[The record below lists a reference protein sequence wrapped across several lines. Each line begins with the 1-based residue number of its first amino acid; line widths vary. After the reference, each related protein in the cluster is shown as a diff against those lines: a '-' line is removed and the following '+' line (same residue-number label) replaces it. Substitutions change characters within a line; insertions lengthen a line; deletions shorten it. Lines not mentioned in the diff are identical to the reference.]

1 MTDTATARPDASAT
15 PAEEGMDS
23 FAEEVLIVTE
33 AALSAVLAIRD
44 REDDAEELGLRVEVT
59 GTAGIDYTYDL
70 ALDPVSEAAGDD
82 HVHTSGG
89 LTVIVPDASV
99 SQLRGSTLDVPAVP
113 GQGGLLIRNPNRPN
127 PLGDMDSLELTGG
140 IAEKV
145 QQLLDIS
152 INPALASHGG
162 YASLVEVHDD
172 DSVVV
177 TMGGGCQGC
186 AMSQATLSDGI
197 KRAIMEAIP
206 EVTEVVDVTD
216 HTSGENPYYS

>member
-1 MTDTATARPDASAT
+1 MTDTVAVPTDA
-15 PAEEGMDS
+15 PAASTG
-23 FAEEVLIVTE
+23 EVLIVTDV
-33 AALSAVLAIRD
+33 ARTAVLAIRD
-44 REDDAEELGLRVEVT
+44 REDDAESLALRIEVT

-70 ALDPVSEAAGDD
+70 ALDPVSEAAADD
-82 HVHTSGG
+82 HIHTDRG

-99 SQLRGSTLDVPAVP
+99 SRLRGSTLDVPSMP
-113 GQGGLLIRNPNRPN
+113 GQGGLIIRNPNRPN
-127 PLGDMDSLELTGG
+127 PLGDMGRLELTGG

-145 QQLLDIS
+145 QQLLDVS

-162 YASLVEVHDD
+162 YASLVSVQDD
-172 DSVVV
+172 DTVVV

-197 KRAIMEAIP
+197 KLAIIEAIP

-216 HTSGENPYYS
+216 HTAGENPYYS

>member
-1 MTDTATARPDASAT
+1 MTDTAAIPTDA
-15 PAEEGMDS
+15 PAAS
-23 FAEEVLIVTE
+23 TEEVLIVTDV
-33 AALSAVLAIRD
+33 ARTAVLAIRD
-44 REDDAEELGLRVEVT
+44 REDDAEALGLRVEVT

-70 ALDPVSEAAGDD
+70 ALDPVSEAAADD
-82 HVHTSGG
+82 HIHTDRG

-99 SQLRGSTLDVPAVP
+99 SRLRGSTLDVPSMP
-113 GQGGLLIRNPNRPN
+113 GQGGLIIRNPNRPN
-127 PLGDMDSLELTGG
+127 PLGDMGRLELTGG

-145 QQLLDIS
+145 QQLLDVS

-162 YASLVEVHDD
+162 YASLVSVQDD
-172 DSVVV
+172 DTVVV

-197 KRAIMEAIP
+197 KLAIMEAIP

-216 HTSGENPYYS
+216 HEAGENPYYN

>member
-44 REDDAEELGLRVEVT
+44 REDDAEALGLRVEVT

-127 PLGDMDSLELTGG
+127 PLGDMDRLELTGG

-145 QQLLDIS
+145 QQLLDVS

>member
-1 MTDTATARPDASAT
+1 MTDTAIVSDSVAPSAGEASDT
-15 PAEEGMDS
+15 S
-23 FAEEVLIVTE
+23 AEEVLIVTD
-33 AALSAVLAIRD
+33 AARSAVLAIRD
-44 REDDAEELGLRVEVT
+44 REEDAEVLGLRVEVT

-127 PLGDMDSLELTGG
+127 PLGDMGRLELTGG

-145 QQLLDIS
+145 QQLLDVS

-186 AMSQATLSDGI
+186 SMSQATLSDGI

-206 EVTEVVDVTD
+206 EVTEVVDMTD
-216 HTSGENPYYS
+216 HTAGENPYFS

>member
-1 MTDTATARPDASAT
+1 MTDTATAYDAPAPSTEEAPDTS
-15 PAEEGMDS
+15 
-23 FAEEVLIVTE
+23 AEEVLIVTE
-33 AALSAVLAIRD
+33 AARTAVLSIRD
-44 REDDAEELGLRVEVT
+44 REEDAETLGLRVEVT

-82 HVHTSGG
+82 HVHTSDG

-113 GQGGLLIRNPNRPN
+113 GQGGLMIRNPNRPN
-127 PLGDMDSLELTGG
+127 PLGDMGSMELTGG